1 MAETLEDILLRH
13 SVYLQRLVPQLGAEQ
28 ISMIDKNNPELRGE
42 LVAWL
47 EKNEFYKL
55 TQKQQDQLAVLRN
68 KVYKLRGGAINEAG
82 AKYQTDMFELAESEQ
97 LWLANGVQDLGGK
110 SLAVSSASAL
120 KKMVE
125 RTPFV
130 GKTLNDIYQKLSVD
144 DTGRIMDTVTNGLNS
159 GLTSEQIQREI
170 FGTKKLNYTD
180 GILQQTRNYINNTN
194 TNSGVART
202 TINGVQNESKR
213 MLYENNSDI
222 VDKVQYL
229 ATLDGRTSDICA
241 SRDGK
246 IYKRG
251 NEPPLPAHI
260 NCRSSYVPIIDG
272 MDIESTRPYVS
283 DTRTR
288 KEREKDFR
296 AEARDRGVKVKTI
309 RDEWKNKHIGQVS
322 DKMNYQQWFD
332 KQPATFQKEKLGK
345 TKYELYKKGGMKF
358 ERYSDPLGKS
368 YTIEELYKLDGK
380 AFKKAGIDKG
390 GKALTKPVKKESFK
404 AKHKDITE
412 FDLFKQANRNPSDF
426 EEYVFDLR
434 QSNRDIALEK
444 LAKEQGFTKKPQ
456 LVDKTAFK
464 ALEKDHKI
472 VYRGVTEK
480 KYKDQF
486 KEGEYFGGIGRL
498 GNGTYTAFGEG
509 SKQRATAYGES
520 VLSIAV
526 PKNAKLLDIKDVNTV
541 FKKEYD
547 KIKDV
552 AGSDGLGMLIS
563 DVGRMATSAGY
574 DGIISGK
581 DNELIILNR
590 GLMKVLN
597 D

>member
-1 MAETLEDILLRH
+1 MVDTLEDIILRH
-13 SVYLQRLVPQLGAEQ
+13 QVYLQRLVPQLGAEQ
-28 ISMIDKNNPELRGE
+28 IKMIDKNNPELRGE
-42 LVAWL
+42 LIQFL
-47 EKNEFYKL
+47 EDNEFYKL
-55 TQKQQDQLAVLRN
+55 TKEQQNKLAVFRN
-68 KVYKLRGGAINEAG
+68 KVYKLRGGAIDEAG
-82 AKYQTDMFELAESEQ
+82 AKYQGDMLNLAEREQ
-97 LWLANGVQDLGGK
+97 VWFANGVEDLGGK
-110 SLAVSSASAL
+110 SLAVSSSSAL
-120 KKMVE
+120 AKMVE
-125 RTPFV
+125 RQPFV
-130 GKTLNDIYQKLSVD
+130 GKTLNQIYSKLSVD
-144 DTGRIMDTVTNGLNS
+144 DTDRVMTSVSDGLNS
-159 GLTSEQIQREI
+159 GLTKQQIQNQI
-170 FGTKKLNYTD
+170 FGTKKLGYTD
-180 GILQQTRNYINNTN
+180 GVLQQTRNYINNNN
-194 TNSGVART
+194 TNSGVVRT
-202 TINGVQNESKR
+202 TVNGVSNESKR
-213 MLYENNSDI
+213 LLYEANSDI
-222 VDKVQYL
+222 IDKVQYM
-229 ATLDGRTSDICA
+229 ATLDGRTSNICA

-246 IYKRG
+246 IYKQG

-260 NCRSSYVPIIDG
+260 SCRSTYVPIIDG
-272 MDIESTRPYVS
+272 LDIESTRPYVA

-296 AEARDRGVKVKTI
+296 EQAKANGTTIKQERDK
-309 RDEWKNKHIGQVS
+309 WKDKAIGQVS
-322 DKMNYQQWFD
+322 DKTTYQQWFD
-332 KQPATFQKEKLGK
+332 KQPASFQKEKLGK

-358 ERYSDPLGKS
+358 DRFQDPLNKS
-368 YTIEELYKLDGK
+368 YTIDELYKLDK
-380 AFKKAGIDKG
+380 NAFKKAGLGKG
-390 GKALTKPVKKESFK
+390 GAVLPKPKKESFK

-412 FDLFKQANRNPSDF
+412 FDLFKQANKNPSDF

-434 QSNRDIALEK
+434 RSNRDIALEK

-472 VYRGVTEK
+472 VYRGVTEN
-480 KYKDQF
+480 KYKEQF
-486 KEGEYFGGIGRL
+486 KDGEYFGGIGRL

-526 PKNAKLLDIKDVNTV
+526 PKNAKLLDIKDVGTV

-590 GLMKVLN
+590 GLIKVLN